1 MCYSTTDPNL
11 LLSTSM
17 NPNDLKSNCNTPQ
30 QGVSQLAERRGIVTE
45 EGMIELGKRVE
56 HFRKKCGIMQV
67 NMAEKLRIAQTMVSR
82 IERGE
87 ARLHGELIIQLAKIF
102 GITSDEL
109 LGIKSDAAVN
119 SSVPRRWVKRVG
131 KIDEMPKR
139 DQDALAR
146 IIDAFLSKQT
156 SKAS

>member
-1 MCYSTTDPNL
+1 
-11 LLSTSM
+11 M
-17 NPNDLKSNCNTPQ
+17 NPNDLKSNCTITQ

-67 NMAEKLRIAQTMVSR
+67 DMAEKLGIAQTMVSR

-87 ARLHGELIIQLAKIF
+87 ARIHGELIIQLVRIF
-102 GITSDEL
+102 GISSDEL
-109 LGIKSDAAVN
+109 LGLKSDSVAN
-119 SSVPRRWVKRVG
+119 SSVPRRWIKRVG
-131 KIDEMPKR
+131 KIDDMPKR

-156 SKAS
+156 AKAS